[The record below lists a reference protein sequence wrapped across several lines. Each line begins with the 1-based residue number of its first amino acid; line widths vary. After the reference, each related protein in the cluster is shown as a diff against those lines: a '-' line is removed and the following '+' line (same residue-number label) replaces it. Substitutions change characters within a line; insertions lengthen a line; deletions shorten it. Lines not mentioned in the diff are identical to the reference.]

1 MADVLHTLN
10 SYKFY
15 DNYNGIFIPIIQ
27 KFIETQNN
35 INLLKL
41 TKALIK
47 QQNRDWNLGLCG
59 FQSSLSIPLL
69 PLFYCLEMM

>member
-27 KFIETQNN
+27 MFIETQNN

-47 QQNRDWNLGLCG
+47 QQ
-59 FQSSLSIPLL
+59 
-69 PLFYCLEMM
+69 E